1 MPPIVD
7 PSQRVESEP
16 PAPQMGVTHSGLSH
30 FAQEWARQWISML
43 SSTSARRSQGEGS
56 NMRRLSA
63 ITVLTGV
70 LLAAPASVAMAHECI
85 VVNRSATGSE
95 NAGNSGNW
103 FYVTTDDIIVFITGD
118 PTLVPVLSEP
128 FRDAVA
134 AAGLPTEFAIFE
146 NRTLGTNSDG
156 SLTPGYT
163 DLGHSNDGKGIEH
176 LFTGG
181 YAAQYDAIL
190 FGLLP

>member
-1 MPPIVD
+1 
-7 PSQRVESEP
+7 
-16 PAPQMGVTHSGLSH
+16 
-30 FAQEWARQWISML
+30 ML
-43 SSTSARRSQGEGS
+43 PSTSDTRSQGEGS

-70 LLAAPASVAMAHECI
+70 LLAAPASVALAHECI

-103 FYVTTDDIIVFITGD
+103 FYVTTDDLIVFITGD

-128 FRDAVA
+128 FREAVA
-134 AAGLPTEFAIFE
+134 AAGLPTEVAIFE
-146 NRTLGTNSDG
+146 HHTLGTKGSDG

-163 DLGHSNDGKGIEH
+163 DRGHSNDGKGIEH
-176 LFTGG
+176 LFSGG
-181 YAAQYDAIL
+181 YADQYAAIL